1 MLTNS
6 PEYKALKNRVAKYL
20 SISIYNIHSI
30 VNPMVNKKLP
40 YHLVT
45 FFDARFKVVLLRDT
59 KSGFTVVN

>member
-6 PEYKALKNRVAKYL
+6 PKYKALKSRVAKYL
-20 SISIYNIHSI
+20 SIDGDNIHSI
-30 VNPMVNKKLP
+30 VNPMTNKKLP

-45 FFDARFKVVLLRDT
+45 LFDARFRTVLLRDT